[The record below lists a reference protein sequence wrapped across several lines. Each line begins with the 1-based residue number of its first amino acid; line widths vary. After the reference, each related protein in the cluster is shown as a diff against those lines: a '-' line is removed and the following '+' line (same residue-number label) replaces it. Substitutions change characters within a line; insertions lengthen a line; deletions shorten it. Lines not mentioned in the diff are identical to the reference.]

1 METTSAC
8 FERCLGQAPAE
19 VLMLGQLEASAK
31 CIVSQS
37 MPDAF
42 RRLLATRALGGPH
55 GFKPQ
60 FKPFAIRPRLI
71 EHRHICIKGDTMSM
85 HSKAQRRQFLV
96 SSTAL
101 AASLSGLTL
110 VGQAH
115 AQTAPWPAKPIKIV
129 VAFPPGGLTD
139 AIARNYGDFL
149 STRLGVPV
157 IIENKPGAGAII
169 GIDSVAKSP
178 ADGYTFVMSTSG
190 TFWQNRVLYAKLPYN
205 LDKDLTPVTVFPSG
219 PLVVGINDKIPAKT
233 MSEFVAWAKK
243 NNTSMGTYAPG
254 SYPHMLADQTNRQHG
269 TTIQSVHYRG
279 EAPMWLDV
287 ASGQL
292 QIAVGSFQ
300 AFNAVST
307 RGVRAIGVTGS
318 YRSPKL
324 PDVPTLTEQ
333 GNTEKLVTLEGGLPL
348 VAPTG
353 TPEAVLKRMA
363 DEAVAWSNTD
373 RAAKLRETFAIPNKP
388 KNLAATRK
396 DWEAEVPVWIKLAV
410 DLGIKLD

>member
-1 METTSAC
+1 MRPTHDRRTFLQVVAW
-8 FERCLGQAPAE
+8 
-19 VLMLGQLEASAK
+19 AS
-31 CIVSQS
+31 
-37 MPDAF
+37 
-42 RRLLATRALGGPH
+42 L
-55 GFKPQ
+55 
-60 FKPFAIRPRLI
+60 
-71 EHRHICIKGDTMSM
+71 
-85 HSKAQRRQFLV
+85 
-96 SSTAL
+96 AL
-101 AASLSGLTL
+101 AASSAWSP
-110 VGQAH
+110 VA
-115 AQTAPWPAKPIKIV
+115 AQTPKWPSKPIKIV

-139 AIARNYGDFL
+139 AYARNYGEFL

-157 IIENKPGAGAII
+157 VIENKPGAGAII
-169 GIDSVAKSP
+169 GIDAVAKSP

-190 TFWQNRVLYAKLPYN
+190 TFWQNRILYSKLPYN

-219 PLVVGINDKIPAKT
+219 PLVVGINDKIPAKN
-233 MSEFVAWAKK
+233 MAEFVAWAKK
-243 NNTSMGTYAPG
+243 NPTSMGTYAPG
-254 SYPHMLADQTNRQHG
+254 SYPHMVADQTNRQQG
-269 TTIQSVHYRG
+269 TAIQSVHYRG

-300 AFNAVST
+300 AFNAVAT

-348 VAPTG
+348 VAPAG

-373 RAAKLRETFAIPNKP
+373 KAAKLRETFAIPNKP
-388 KNLAATRK
+388 KNLADTRK